1 MDTPSKF
8 IDIDKVFYEK
18 NPAVYK
24 WIPRFVINYLKRITH
39 QDEIN
44 EFILTHGHQYAFDFV
59 RAIVEDFKIRIS
71 YKGLENVTPTGNYI
85 FAANHPLGGLD
96 AMALL
101 HVLGG
106 KRNDLKFIVND
117 ILLNLKNLEP
127 LFAGVNKI
135 SGNSRQML
143 GAIDKLYGSSDSVLI
158 FPAGLVSRK
167 QNGVIK
173 DLEWKKSFVSK
184 ARRYKRNVIPVYIS
198 GRNSMFFYNLA
209 NIRKSVGIGAN
220 IEMLYLP
227 DEMYNYKNK
236 EIGIVIGKPIPCT
249 TFDKSM
255 SDEAWA
261 QYVKE
266 RVYELDN

>member
-1 MDTPSKF
+1 MEAPARF

-18 NPAVYK
+18 NPAMYK

-39 QDEIN
+39 QDDIN
-44 EFILTHGHQYAFDFV
+44 QFISIHGNQYAFDFV
-59 RAIVEDFKIRIS
+59 KAIVEDFKIKIS
-71 YKGLENVTPTGNYI
+71 CSGLENVEPTGNYI

-101 HVLGG
+101 HVIGG
-106 KRNDLKFIVND
+106 KRSDLKFIVND

-143 GAIDKLYGSSDSVLI
+143 DAIDKLYGSSDSVLI

-167 QNGVIK
+167 QKGVIQ
-173 DLEWKKSFVSK
+173 DLEWKKSFITK
-184 ARRYKRNVIPVYIS
+184 ARRYKRNVIPVHIS

-209 NIRKSVGIGAN
+209 NLRKSIGIKAN

-236 EIGIVIGKPIPCT
+236 EIGIVIGKPIPYT
-249 TFDKSM
+249 TFNKSKT
-255 SDEAWA
+255 DEEWA
-261 QYVKE
+261 QYVKQC
-266 RVYELDN
+266 VYQLKA